1 MTASDLAK
9 WDVSLLDRTVL
20 APASYREMTR
30 DVGLASG
37 AATRYGL
44 GMSVSLVDGRRVLAH
59 GGEVSGFTATNEVY
73 PDDRA
78 AVCVLVNLDATG
90 ASATIAKKVREVLLT
105 STGDGREEATAQ
117 AKKIFEGF
125 RRERSTARS
134 SRENANAYFSE
145 EALRDFASSLK
156 PLGAP
161 KSFTQSA
168 AGLRG
173 GMTRRRFKIAFE
185 KRTLDLT
192 TYSLPDG
199 KLEQYMVAAAE

>member
-1 MTASDLAK
+1 MRA
-9 WDVSLLDRTVL
+9 
-20 APASYREMTR
+20 REPRR
-30 DVGLASG
+30 D
-37 AATRYGL
+37 
-44 GMSVSLVDGRRVLAH
+44 RRV
-59 GGEVSGFTATNEVY
+59 G
-73 PDDRA
+73 DDREK
-78 AVCVLVNLDATG
+78 G
-90 ASATIAKKVREVLLT
+90 EGGPVLLGRET
-105 STGDGREEATAQ
+105 GREEATAQ
-117 AKKIFEGF
+117 AKKIFEGLQKGTIDRALF
-125 RRERSTARS
+125 T
-134 SRENANAYFSE
+134 ENANAYFSE